1 MVTKTQP
8 ILSSSHALLEAPI
21 YIYIYMERGRERERE
36 RERCVPFIGIWV
48 GMLRCM
54 LGPGGMQL
62 SVPPLLR
69 VRLPDFVVTK
79 SHVCLLTG
87 GARRGGLPEV
97 HS

>member
-1 MVTKTQP
+1 MLGP
-8 ILSSSHALLEAPI
+8 
-21 YIYIYMERGRERERE
+21 G
-36 RERCVPFIGIWV
+36 

-62 SVPPLLR
+62 SVPPLFS
-69 VRLPDFVVTK
+69 VRLADFVLKK

-87 GARRGGLPEV
+87 GARRGGLPEF